1 MERSLTCV
9 PSIMEMAM
17 QTRSA
22 LALKVPP
29 LALALATAALMAL
42 LAGVS
47 PWFEVTIPART
58 AAAVV
63 LVLAGCAFAAAAIA
77 AFRRARTTVNPLAP
91 ARASVLVDSGV
102 YRVSR
107 NPMYLGVA
115 LILLGWALWLAHLLA
130 LALVPAFV
138 VYIDRLQIVAE
149 EQALAQRF
157 GAKFAAYRASTR
169 RWL

>member
-1 MERSLTCV
+1 MRRRS
-9 PSIMEMAM
+9 
-17 QTRSA
+17 R

-29 LALALATAALMAL
+29 LALALALAALMAL
-42 LAGVS
+42 LAGRWPELAVA
-47 PWFEVTIPART
+47 IPARSAI
-58 AAAVV
+58 AA
-63 LVLAGCAFAAAAIA
+63 LLLLGGAGIALAAIA

-91 ARASVLVDSGV
+91 ERASALVAAGI

-115 LILLGWALWLAHLLA
+115 LILLGWALWLANLLA

-138 VYIDRLQIVAE
+138 VYIDRFQIAPE
-149 EQALAQRF
+149 EEALAQRF
-157 GAKFAAYRASTR
+157 GADFAAYRAATR

>member
-1 MERSLTCV
+1 
-9 PSIMEMAM
+9 M
-17 QTRSA
+17 QTRSM

-42 LAGVS
+42 LAGAA
-47 PWFEVTIPART
+47 PGLEVTIPART
-58 AAAVV
+58 AAAV
-63 LVLAGCAFAAAAIA
+63 LLLLAGTGMAAAAIA

-91 ARASVLVDSGV
+91 ARASALVDSGV

-115 LILLGWALWLAHLLA
+115 LILLGWALWLANLLA

-138 VYIDRLQIVAE
+138 VYIDRFQIGPE
-149 EQALAQRF
+149 EEALAQRF
-157 GAKFAAYRASTR
+157 GADFAAYRAATR